1 MMGMVWKN
9 WGKQRKCSQIL
20 TRKTAFTNPRV
31 LKNNTRTMVG
41 MVRRG
46 GGKRDKCSQVLTR
59 KKRHSPTRGY

>member
-31 LKNNTRTMVG
+31 LKIIPVLRLEQLGGAVTSNTNAHKYSHT
-41 MVRRG
+41 
-46 GGKRDKCSQVLTR
+46 
-59 KKRHSPTRGY
+59 KRHPQTRGY